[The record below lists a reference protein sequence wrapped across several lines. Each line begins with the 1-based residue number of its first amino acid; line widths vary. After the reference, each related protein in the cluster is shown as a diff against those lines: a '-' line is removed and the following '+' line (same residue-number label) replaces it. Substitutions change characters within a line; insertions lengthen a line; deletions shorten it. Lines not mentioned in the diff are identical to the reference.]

1 MVERG
6 GRGVL
11 TDPAELRAM
20 LLLRLLPGV
29 GDGRTKDLLSRFG
42 SARDALAAPAPL
54 FTSLAGRE
62 AARARRQRDLH
73 LQVDEIL
80 ERCRARKITL
90 VPMGDPLYP
99 PNLHHLVDPPP
110 LLFLRG
116 DPALLRIPSVTIVGS
131 RKATPTGRRTAERL
145 ARGISER
152 EVPVLS
158 GLALGIDAAAHRG
171 ALEGPGGTVAVLGS
185 GPDLAYPRSNRRLF
199 LRIVEEGLVVSEF
212 PPGEKARPHHFPR
225 RNRILAALADTVVV
239 VEAGKRSGALITV
252 DHALDLGREVYAVPG
267 SLDSPQ
273 SLGSNRLL
281 TDGAGAATSVEDL
294 APALRWGWRKWAEEP
309 GTLDRIGAGGQARDG
324 KGGPRAPRR
333 PGPEGSTGSRRRQPS
348 PREARDRDQL
358 PLFQGSMGDAG
369 RAPGSSRGR
378 EPRGSSGLLALLG
391 PAPASLEVL
400 VERSGLPPGQ
410 ILARLTEL
418 ELQGKVR
425 RHGEGWTRNEG

>member
-1 MVERG
+1 
-6 GRGVL
+6 
-11 TDPAELRAM
+11 
-20 LLLRLLPGV
+20 
-29 GDGRTKDLLSRFG
+29 
-42 SARDALAAPAPL
+42 
-54 FTSLAGRE
+54 
-62 AARARRQRDLH
+62 
-73 LQVDEIL
+73 
-80 ERCRARKITL
+80 
-90 VPMGDPLYP
+90 MGDPLYP
-99 PNLHHLVDPPP
+99 PALHHLVDPPP
-110 LLFLRG
+110 ILFLRG
-116 DPALLRIPSVTIVGS
+116 DPALLRIPSVTVVGS

-158 GLALGIDAAAHRG
+158 GRALGIDAAAHRG

-185 GPDLAYPRSNRRLF
+185 GPDMAYPPSNRRLF
-199 LRIVEEGLVVSEF
+199 LRIVEKGLVVSEF

-239 VEAGKRSGALITV
+239 VEAGERSGALITV

-267 SLDSPQ
+267 SLDSLQ
-273 SLGSNRLL
+273 SRGSNRLL

-309 GTLDRIGAGGQARDG
+309 GGLDRIGPGGQALDRE
-324 KGGPRAPRR
+324 GGPRDRRR
-333 PGPEGSTGSRRRQPS
+333 PGPEMCTGSRRRPRQAS
-348 PREARDRDQL
+348 PREARARDQL

-369 RAPGSSRGR
+369 AATGPGRGTD
-378 EPRGSSGLLALLG
+378 PSGGSELLALLG

-418 ELQGKVR
+418 ELQGKAR
-425 RHGEGWTRNEG
+425 RRGEGWTRNPA